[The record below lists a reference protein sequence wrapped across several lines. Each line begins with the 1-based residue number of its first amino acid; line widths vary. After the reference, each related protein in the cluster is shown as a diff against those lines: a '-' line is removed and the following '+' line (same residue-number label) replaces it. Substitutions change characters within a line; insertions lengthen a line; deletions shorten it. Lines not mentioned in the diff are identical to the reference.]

1 MNELRD
7 LRVTNDRM
15 VAKRRRMADYRKRT
29 KPILLLRLGIRNG
42 WIR

>member
-1 MNELRD
+1 MSD
-7 LRVTNDRM
+7 LRKANEHRE
-15 VAKRRRMADYRKRT
+15 RRLLRMAAYRQRT